1 MAKLIASS
9 RRPLWGLLLAAAFSF
24 AAERAAAAEN
34 VLLELVLAV
43 DCSSSVSDGEF
54 LLQMEGIAGA
64 FEDEDVLD
72 ALQQVGARGV
82 AVSLVQWSS
91 STSQTE
97 VIGWTKLTGAP
108 EALAFAA
115 RVRATPRVILG
126 GATAISR
133 AMDWAVAS
141 LLSNAYEGERLI
153 VDISGDG
160 RANDGSSPAAARAAA
175 NRAGVTINGLAI
187 LNEEPRLAG
196 YYLAGV
202 VGGPGAFLVTADDY
216 GDFALAMRRKLYYE
230 ILGPPIAGLPGAAPA
245 VPQVAYFPGEY

>member
-1 MAKLIASS
+1 MAEPIASS

-24 AAERAAAAEN
+24 AAERAAAMES

-54 LLQMEGIAGA
+54 RLQMEGIAGA
-64 FEDEDVLD
+64 FEDEAVLA
-72 ALQQVGARGV
+72 ALRQVGTRGI

-91 STSQTE
+91 STSQSE
-97 VIGWTKLTGAP
+97 VIGWTRLAGTPDALT
-108 EALAFAA
+108 FAA
-115 RVRATPRVILG
+115 RVRATPRVIVG

-141 LLSNAYEGERLI
+141 LFSNAYEGERVV

-160 RANDGSSPAAARAAA
+160 RANDGGSPAAARAAA

-187 LNEEPRLAG
+187 LNEEPELAG

-216 GDFALAMRRKLYYE
+216 EDFSVAMRRKLYYE
-230 ILGPPIAGLPGAAPA
+230 IRGQPIAQAPPA
-245 VPQVAYFPGEY
+245 VPQVAFFPGEY